1 MVRLID
7 HENGFDHADSGRIVN
22 ATDLVFCFSL
32 PLETCIEVMALFEG
46 WGDVDDLIPT
56 QYRFQRKTPAD
67 LDQRASDVL
76 FRVQDLDDSRTPEG
90 LSERSVR
97 ASGHVD
103 RGDSRSAA
111 TAVSGEEPV
120 GVVI

>member
-1 MVRLID
+1 MRPFD
-7 HENGFDHADSGRIVN
+7 HGNGFDHADSGRIVN
-22 ATDLVFCFSL
+22 ATDLVFYFSL
-32 PLETCIEVMALFEG
+32 PLETCIEVTALGEG

-56 QYRFQRKTPAD
+56 QYRLQRKSPAD

-76 FRVQDLDDSRTPEG
+76 SRVQDLDDSRTPED
-90 LSERSVR
+90 LAERSVR
-97 ASGHVD
+97 ASEHVD
-103 RGDSRSAA
+103 RDDSRSAA

>member
-1 MVRLID
+1 VRPID
-7 HENGFDHADSGRIVN
+7 HENGFVHAGSDQRASAIH
-22 ATDLVFCFSL
+22 LVFCFSL
-32 PLETCIEVMALFEG
+32 PHETCIEAMALVED
-46 WGDVDDLIPT
+46 WDDVDDLIPT
-56 QYRFQRKTPAD
+56 QYRFQRKSPAD

-76 FRVQDLDDSRTPEG
+76 FRVQDLDDSRTPED
-90 LSERSVR
+90 LAERSVR
-97 ASGHVD
+97 ASEHVD